1 MKRFPFALALLMMLA
16 VATGA
21 RAQSTPRIGYINSQ
35 QIMEEAP
42 GAQQAQQE
50 WQQEMATIRGEIQ
63 EMGQELEQMMAEY
76 QQQELT
82 MSPETKAN
90 RQAEIRQRQ
99 TAYQERVQE
108 LQTRAEQRQ
117 QELLQPFME
126 RINAVIE
133 EIRAEGDY
141 AFIFDASTGAII
153 SADPSLDLT
162 EEVLRRLRTQAGQ
175 ENDGPQ

>member
-1 MKRFPFALALLMMLA
+1 MKRFPFVLALMMMLA

-42 GAQQAQQE
+42 GAEQARQQ
-50 WQQEMATIRGEIQ
+50 WQQEMATIRTEIQ
-63 EMGQELEQMMAEY
+63 EMGQELEQMMAQY

-82 MSPETKAN
+82 MSPETKAT
-90 RQAEIRQRQ
+90 RQAEIQQRQ
-99 TAYQERVQE
+99 TAYQQRVQE

-126 RINAVIE
+126 RINGVIE

-141 AFIFDASTGAII
+141 AFILDASTGAII

-175 ENDGPQ
+175 ENDGPR

>member
-1 MKRFPFALALLMMLA
+1 MKRLPFVLALIAMLA
-16 VATGA
+16 FATGA

-42 GAQQAQQE
+42 GAQAAQQA
-50 WQQEMATIRGEIQ
+50 WQQEMTTIRTEVQ
-63 EMGQELEQMMAEY
+63 QMGQAIQRMVAEY

-82 MSPETKAN
+82 LSQEAKAQRQAAIQE
-90 RQAEIRQRQ
+90 RQAE
-99 TAYQERVQE
+99 YEERVQE
-108 LQTRAEQRQ
+108 LQSQAEQRQ

-126 RINAVIE
+126 QINGVIE

-153 SADPSLDLT
+153 SADPTLDLT
-162 EEVLRRLRTQAGQ
+162 EEVLRRLRAQAGQ
-175 ENDGPQ
+175 EDDGS

>member
-1 MKRFPFALALLMMLA
+1 MKRLPFVLALIAMLA
-16 VATGA
+16 IATGA

-42 GAQQAQQE
+42 GAQAAQQA
-50 WQQEMATIRGEIQ
+50 WQQEMTTIRTEVQ
-63 EMGQELEQMMAEY
+63 QMGQEIQRMVAEY

-82 MSPETKAN
+82 LSQEAKAQRQAAIQE
-90 RQAEIRQRQ
+90 RQAE
-99 TAYQERVQE
+99 YEERVQE
-108 LQTRAEQRQ
+108 LQNQAEQRQ

-126 RINAVIE
+126 QINGVIE

-153 SADPSLDLT
+153 SADPTLDLT
-162 EEVLRRLRTQAGQ
+162 EEVLRRLRAQAGQ
-175 ENDGPQ
+175 EEDGS